1 MNMSV
6 GIIFGQLMILA
17 YADDIDPIGNFI
29 HKYIKVNEMIQHKTP
44 VRMSMFRKVPQF
56 EIIKELSNDIKGK

>member
-17 YADDIDPIGNFI
+17 YADGIDPIGNFI
-29 HKYIKVNEMIQHKTP
+29 HNYIKINEMIQHKTP